1 MGKKRPA
8 PSSAADDFKLVDIKN
23 EIDSTIG
30 MARDRFKGALRE
42 LLHHSDEHNSSA
54 DSSDDTPMPEF
65 KATPKK
71 IHTPSKPKILNCG
84 LPHRRTPMKRRR
96 PTFLESAFHHTYV
109 MKLFDRSVDLA
120 QFEED
125 TPLYPI
131 CRAWMANQPRNPNF
145 APKARSPSPDVERE
159 IIDSTNIYKEGSNE
173 IRDVMYLPPPAP
185 NYEGYPMCKIPF
197 PVRGIKDVLDLD
209 YENKTL
215 KTKEVLMSEHT
226 DHWRRVKKSFVKQAF
241 ENEKRYRES
250 SAVLDIIFKRSSLL
264 NLENQNFLEDA

>member
-8 PSSAADDFKLVDIKN
+8 PSSADDFKLVDIKN

-65 KATPKK
+65 KTTPKK
-71 IHTPSKPKILNCG
+71 IHTPSKPKILNN
-84 LPHRRTPMKRRR
+84 LPHRRQPIKRRR
-96 PTFLESAFHHTYV
+96 PIYLDSAFHHTYV

-120 QFEED
+120 QFQED

-145 APKARSPSPDVERE
+145 APKARSPSPEVERE
-159 IIDSTNIYKEGSNE
+159 IINSTNIYKEGSNE
-173 IRDVMYLPPPAP
+173 IKDVMYLPPPERS
-185 NYEGYPMCKIPF
+185 YECYPMNRIPY

-226 DHWRRVKKSFVKQAF
+226 EHWRRVKKSWQKQAF
-241 ENEKRYRES
+241 KNEKRYSES
-250 SAVLDIIFKRSSLL
+250 AAVLDIIFKRSSLL
-264 NLENQNFLEDA
+264 NLENQHFLEDA